1 MHGPHPAAALF
12 FLKAWVRSWFKRA
25 KKMLKCRSTCSALV
39 FVLKKTLQALDDMP
53 KDHLHKKGLI
63 YTPERSNKHQG
74 FFLSYRQFFDTS
86 SVFGLFPVIIPT
98 VAHRRCLITCK
109 S

>member
-12 FLKAWVRSWFKRA
+12 FLKAWVHSWFKRA
-25 KKMLKCRSTCSALV
+25 KKMLKCRSTCSVLV

-53 KDHLHKKGLI
+53 KDHLHKKDSFTLLKDLTNI
-63 YTPERSNKHQG
+63 KV
-74 FFLSYRQFFDTS
+74 FLSYRQFFDTS

-98 VAHRRCLITCK
+98 VAHRSLITCK